1 MPELIYCKGCGK
13 GIKMI
18 PLAGRGT
25 VMPVDAWP
33 VRCVA
38 DGTSRL
44 LLVNEDGTTFLGR
57 EVDKS
62 CTGAALAYK
71 PHWIS
76 CPNPVE
82 RKRKAPAARSQQKER
97 PLSGNEELLAAA
109 RAFDAQRRA
118 REEAEREK
126 KRLIEERER
135 EWKERQTSLFR

>member
-18 PLAGRGT
+18 PLAGKST

-33 VRCVA
+33 VRCVP

-76 CPNPVE
+76 CPNPVA
-82 RKRKAPAARSQQKER
+82 RKRKAPAPPQQKER
-97 PLSGNEELLAAA
+97 PLSGNAELLAAA
-109 RAFDAQRRA
+109 REFDAQRRA
-118 REEAEREK
+118 KEAAEK
-126 KRLIEERER
+126 EVKRLIEERER
-135 EWKERQTSLFR
+135 EWKERQTSLF